1 MSTLVAVGL
10 PGAALGIIGWV
21 DYVTGPDLALFPFY
35 LVALVVIS
43 LRFRCP
49 AAMLYGVLASAI
61 FLVVDLATEPRLL
74 GTIAPY
80 WRAAGQLLSFSLVT
94 FTIPRLREER
104 QRLVASQAALMGQ
117 RTELYELNARL
128 VTALENLSAARQQ
141 TLEELV
147 ERHIAE
153 VQGLLDVV
161 DRRGLR

>member
-1 MSTLVAVGL
+1 
-10 PGAALGIIGWV
+10 
-21 DYVTGPDLALFPFY
+21 
-35 LVALVVIS
+35 
-43 LRFRCP
+43 
-49 AAMLYGVLASAI
+49 
-61 FLVVDLATEPRLL
+61 
-74 GTIAPY
+74 
-80 WRAAGQLLSFSLVT
+80 
-94 FTIPRLREER
+94 
-104 QRLVASQAALMGQ
+104 MGQ